1 MEHEKD
7 TLAQVGIGMMIV
19 FIGSLIAVTSSM
31 YIMVNQLER
40 ITQSTEKTIS
50 VATKE
55 AHTQIIFTGG
65 WVDDHYDDYLFMI
78 EYQSL
83 GKEVLI
89 GEVGWVLSCV
99 DNSGNHH
106 RRMGY
111 LDSPIASALGSIVWE
126 VGQTR
131 LTTPTTLESGKRYFV
146 LTDGGTGTS
155 STGSGGQCGPE
166 YIHERGIY
174 AYYTIYLPN
183 GGHTTQKLQVIDYAV
198 GESVT

>member
-1 MEHEKD
+1 MEQKKD
-7 TLAQVGIGMMIV
+7 ALAQVGIGMMIL

-55 AHTQIIFTGG
+55 AHTQIIFTGA
-65 WVDDHYDDYLFMI
+65 WVDDHFDDYLFMI

-83 GKEVLI
+83 GKEVLL
-89 GEVGWVLSCV
+89 EDVGWVLSCV
-99 DNSGNHH
+99 DNFGNHH

-111 LDSPIASALGSIVWE
+111 LDSTIGSTNGSIIWE

-131 LTTPTTLESGKRYFV
+131 YTTPTSLESGKRYFV
-146 LTDGGTGTS
+146 VTDGGTGTS
-155 STGSGGQCGPE
+155 SNGGGAECGPE
-166 YIHERGIY
+166 YIYDRGIH
-174 AYYTIYLPN
+174 AYYTIYLPH
-183 GGHTTQKLQVIDYAV
+183 GGHSIQKLQVIDYAV

>member
-1 MEHEKD
+1 MEHKKD
-7 TLAQVGIGMMIV
+7 TLAQIGIGMMIV

-65 WVDDHYDDYLFMI
+65 WVDDHFDDYLFMI

-89 GEVGWVLSCV
+89 EEVGWVLSCV

-111 LDSPIASALGSIVWE
+111 LDSNFGSSNGSIIWE
-126 VGQTR
+126 VGETR
-131 LTTPTTLESGKRYFV
+131 FTTPTTLESGKRYFV
-146 LTDGGTGTS
+146 VTDGGTGTS
-155 STGSGGQCGPE
+155 LNGNGGQCGPE
-166 YIHERGIY
+166 FIYNNGIY
-174 AYYTIYLPN
+174 AHYTIYLPH
-183 GGHTTQKLQVIDYAV
+183 GGHTTQKLQIVNYAV